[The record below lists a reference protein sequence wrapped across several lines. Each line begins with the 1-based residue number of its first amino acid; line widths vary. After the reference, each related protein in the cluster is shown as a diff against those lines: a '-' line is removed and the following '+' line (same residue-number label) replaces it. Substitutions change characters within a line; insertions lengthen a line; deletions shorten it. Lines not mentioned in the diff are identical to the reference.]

1 MKEWKGESCED
12 YQDGKYIGQTHTSK
26 PAGSY
31 SHRRDA
37 VVFGRLYNLTELEIE
52 WYNTVSEGDNEVF
65 NASVL
70 MWLPSFSSKP

>member
-52 WYNTVSEGDNEVF
+52 
-65 NASVL
+65 
-70 MWLPSFSSKP
+70 